1 MPSQVIIAKKSSR
14 ITVILPGDRRLT
26 FSPGEDLYAE
36 ADPNDS
42 NKIFIKTLDTN
53 DIFVGPLFHTQYR
66 DSSGVV
72 FDATRDAVVIAL
84 NAILNPDDV
93 TLESDSNG
101 DIILDPNGTGEITLT
116 ALAGAINLTS
126 NDINI
131 GDALEID
138 SSAFK
143 ITCARIDTFGIST
156 LPGSIAFYDA
166 DDSNYVRLAIPQT
179 VAADYTLK
187 LPGADGSNGQAMVT
201 DGSGNLSFSTIADTN
216 LGNSDQ
222 TISGDREIKLGQS
235 TNSIAVR
242 CGYNDSL
249 IPLKVTAD
257 GAGPAT
263 TEVAGNLI
271 VKSGAFGSGGTIQLM
286 EYGSNGTHVV
296 SLEAPVSLAADYSLV
311 LPASDGSNGQALV
324 TDGSGNL
331 SFSTISGGGGGS
343 DVIKHFYSGGAQLAY
358 PYSRYLPLTGDV
370 IEQNT
375 ASSALSRT
383 GFVAPYDGEVKK
395 IIARSQETLG
405 NTVLQWYK
413 ATDGTHAPATS
424 LQSVTVNINAA
435 NTSFT
440 YTYSTATF
448 SKGDI
453 LSLKVDPTSDPV
465 STTMEF
471 NYIIEFEFD
480 TST

>member
-1 MPSQVIIAKKSSR
+1 MAIGRSNDV
-14 ITVILPGDRRLT
+14 
-26 FSPGEDLYAE
+26 
-36 ADPNDS
+36 PNIPDGQAWIG
-42 NKIFIKTLDTN
+42 NA
-53 DIFVGPLFHTQYR
+53 
-66 DSSGVV
+66 SGV
-72 FDATRDAVVIAL
+72 AT
-84 NAILNPDDV
+84 PT
-93 TLESDSNG
+93 TL
-101 DIILDPNGTGEITLT
+101 
-116 ALAGAINLTS
+116 A
-126 NDINI
+126 
-131 GDALEID
+131 
-138 SSAFK
+138 
-143 ITCARIDTFGIST
+143 
-156 LPGSIAFYDA
+156 
-166 DDSNYVRLAIPQT
+166 T
-179 VAADYTLK
+179 VATS
-187 LPGADGSNGQAMVT
+187 GSYN
-201 DGSGNLSFSTIADTN
+201 DLSDQPTIPTDTN

-296 SLEAPVSLAADYSLV
+296 SLEAPVSLADDYSLV

-331 SFSTISGGGGGS
+331 SFSTIT
-343 DVIKHFYSGGAQLAY
+343 DVIKHFYAGGAQLTY

-370 IEQNT
+370 LEQNA

-383 GFVAPYDGEVKK
+383 GFVAPYDGQIKK
-395 IIARSQETLG
+395 IMARSEETLG

-413 ATDGTHAPATS
+413 AVDGTHAPATS
-424 LQSVTVNINAA
+424 MQSVTVDIDTA
-435 NTSFT
+435 NTTFT
-440 YTYSTATF
+440 YTYSSATF

-465 STTMEF
+465 SSTMEF
-471 NYIIEFEFD
+471 NYTIEFEFD